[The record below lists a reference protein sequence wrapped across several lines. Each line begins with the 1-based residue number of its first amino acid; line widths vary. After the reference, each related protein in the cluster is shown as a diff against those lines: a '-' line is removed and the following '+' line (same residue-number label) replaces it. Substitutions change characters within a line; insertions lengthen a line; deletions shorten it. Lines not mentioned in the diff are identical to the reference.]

1 MNRRTPG
8 LPAAAAAK
16 SRQSCLTRCDPTD
29 GPNRLLCLWDSPG
42 KNTGVGC
49 HFLLHCMKVKVKSL
63 SRVRLLATPWTV
75 TYQAPLSVGFSRQ
88 VYWSGLLLPSPPG
101 LPIHHHLLEFSQTH
115 VHQGSDAIQPSHPLS
130 SPSPPAPNPSQHQS
144 LFQWVSSLHE
154 VAKVLEFQL

>member
-1 MNRRTPG
+1 MNRSTPG

-16 SRQSCLTRCDPTD
+16 SPQSCLTRCDPTD
-29 GPNRLLCLWDSPG
+29 GPNRLLCPWDSSG

-88 VYWSGLLLPSPPG
+88 EYWSGLPFPSAGDLPSPGIEPASPVSPALAGRFFTTESPG
-101 LPIHHHLLEFSQTH
+101 KPN
-115 VHQGSDAIQPSHPLS
+115 GGDA
-130 SPSPPAPNPSQHQS
+130 
-144 LFQWVSSLHE
+144 
-154 VAKVLEFQL
+154 